1 MVLSITEVLRHG
13 KSGKGNSHSCAR
25 RLVHLTEAKCSL
37 VENAGFFHLVIEV
50 VALAGAFADA
60 GENGNAAVLGGY
72 VIDKLL
78 NKNGFAYA
86 RAAEKADFTALGV
99 GANKVDDL
107 DAGFKNL
114 RLGFL
119 FCKGRCG
126 LVNGHFLYAL
136 GIHFHTVDRLAKH
149 VDHSSECNF
158 AHRNLYGF
166 TGIHTVLT
174 SFKSIGGIHC
184 DAANNVVAH
193 MLSNLN
199 NKTGTC
205 VVDFDCVVQ
214 LRKVAFLESYINDR
228 ADNLNNFSYIAHEFV
243 FLLNYL
249 RSL

>member
-1 MVLSITEVLRHG
+1 MRYWLHCYIHSKPFSLRVSSTSIA
-13 KSGKGNSHSCAR
+13 SAR
-25 RLVHLTEAKCSL
+25 ML
-37 VENAGFFHLVIEV
+37 I
-50 VALAGAFADA
+50 
-60 GENGNAAVLGGY
+60 
-72 VIDKLL
+72 
-78 NKNGFAYA
+78 
-86 RAAEKADFTALGV
+86 
-99 GANKVDDL
+99 
-107 DAGFKNL
+107 
-114 RLGFL
+114 
-119 FCKGRCG
+119 
-126 LVNGHFLYAL
+126 
-136 GIHFHTVDRLAKH
+136 
-149 VDHSSECNF
+149 
-158 AHRNLYGF
+158 GF

-228 ADNLNNFSYIAHEFV
+228 AANLNNFSYIAHEFV